1 MGDLSYS
8 VRMLGRDQ
16 VNVSERRNIEREN
29 EMILR
34 RSVMVEYC
42 IGITMLQYTARC
54 TGVWGMEG
62 DTITSAI
69 SNIIDLSLV

>member
-1 MGDLSYS
+1 M
-8 VRMLGRDQ
+8 RMLGRDQ

-42 IGITMLQYTARC
+42 IGIGITMLPYTARC

-62 DTITSAI
+62 DTITSSAI